1 MEMTLGKRL
10 RVTIFGESH
19 GKGVGALIQGIPAGI
34 LIDEDVIAQ
43 KLSERNKRMIEL

>member
-19 GKGVGALIQGIPAGI
+19 GKGVGALVQGIPAGI
-34 LIDEDVIAQ
+34 IVNEEIIAQ
-43 KLSERNKRMIEL
+43 KSSMKENNEISS